1 MELREGQRA
10 TITAELR
17 TAAGH
22 AAVYQTGT
30 ATFESSKPE
39 ILQVVPVA
47 DNELACEIIGVDGSN
62 NDSAVVTFRCDG
74 DPDADQDREIV
85 GTIDVV
91 VTTGEAVV
99 VELSAST
106 PADA

>member
-74 DPDADQDREIV
+74 DPDGDVRDII

-91 VTTGEAVV
+91 VTQGEAVIV
-99 VELSAST
+99 TLSAST
-106 PADA
+106 PTDN